1 MTAVLAGLAAGLALA
16 CDTPVYRYAMYRW
29 EPAPYEVY
37 FFHDKPMD
45 EQAAKVK
52 KLVEAAARSETN
64 PANLYFVPVSLSA
77 DPELKKIPPDIRKV
91 WQDQKEPK
99 LPSYMVVTPHGQK
112 LYHGGL
118 DEKLLNAMLDSPAR
132 IEIGKQLVEGKA
144 GVMILLAG
152 SDAAANAAA
161 EKEAKALI
169 ADVAAGKVE
178 LYLPPGMSEMP
189 EDSQQATASRL
200 EFGLVKVARTD
211 ATEKWLVDMLLS
223 LESDLTSPEF
233 AAQPMIFAVFGR
245 GRALPPFVGKGI
257 TRDNLLECVY
267 FLTGACSCTVKDQN
281 PGMDLLF
288 ATDWWSVA
296 EKLATDFGAEEGNEA
311 QLGAA
316 QLFPH
321 LMIPGGEEVAET
333 PQEAAGAPKETTSAK
348 PAVEP
353 AKPAS
358 APATKD
364 KPQAAAEDKAAP
376 KTGDEPA
383 DKPEKPKTAKE
394 QPPDQ
399 PQQPAKNQPAEK
411 PADEAKSA
419 PQSSPAEPEQTPA
432 APPAA
437 ELAGAAAV
445 HADTQPA
452 THTADA
458 ISVFA
463 VGAGLCVALV
473 VLFGVTFLVLRPK

>member
-1 MTAVLAGLAAGLALA
+1 VLGALATGLALA

-45 EQAAKVK
+45 EQATKVQER
-52 KLVEAAARSETN
+52 VESASQSEKN
-64 PANLYFVPVSLSA
+64 PANLFFVPVSLSA
-77 DPELKKIPPDIRKV
+77 DPELKKIPPDVRKV
-91 WQDQKEPK
+91 WQEQKEPK
-99 LPSYMVVTPHGQK
+99 MPCYMVVTPYGQK
-112 LYHGGL
+112 LYQGAL
-118 DEKLLNAMLDSPAR
+118 DEAILKAMLESPAR
-132 IEIGKQLVEGKA
+132 AEIVKQLTEGKA

-178 LYLPPGMSEMP
+178 LYLPPGMSEIG
-189 EDSQQATASRL
+189 EDGQEAAGPRL

-211 ATEKWLVDMLLS
+211 AAEKWLVDSLLS
-223 LESDLTSPEF
+223 LESDLSSAEF

-288 ATDWWSVA
+288 AVDWWSVA
-296 EKLATDFGAEEGNEA
+296 EKLASTFGAEEGNEA

-321 LMIPGGEEVAET
+321 LMIPGGQEVEDA
-333 PQEAAGAPKETTSAK
+333 PKEAGSAPKETTDAK

-358 APATKD
+358 DAAAKD
-364 KPQAAAEDKAAP
+364 KPKVAAEEKAAP
-376 KTGDEPA
+376 KTN
-383 DKPEKPKTAKE
+383 DKPAEKAEKPETAKE
-394 QPPDQ
+394 PPQEQ
-399 PQQPAKNQPAEK
+399 PQQPAEK
-411 PADEAKSA
+411 PTDDAKPA
-419 PQSSPAEPEQTPA
+419 AQPSPAEPGQTPA
-432 APPAA
+432 APPAV
-437 ELAGAAAV
+437 EPAGAAAV
-445 HADTQPA
+445 HAETEPA
-452 THTADA
+452 THHAEA

-473 VLFGVTFLVLRPK
+473 VLFGVTFLILRPK

>member
-45 EQAAKVK
+45 DQAAKVK
-52 KLVEAAARSETN
+52 KLVEAAAQSETK
-64 PANLYFVPVSLSA
+64 PANLFFVPVSLSA
-77 DPELKKIPPDIRKV
+77 DPELKKIPPDVRKV
-91 WQDQKEPK
+91 WQDQKEPQ

-112 LYHGGL
+112 LYQGGL
-118 DEKLLNAMLDSPAR
+118 DEKLLKAMLDSPAR
-132 IEIGKQLVEGKA
+132 TEIGKQLAEGKA
-144 GVMILLAG
+144 GMLILLAG

-161 EKEAKALI
+161 EKEAKVLI
-169 ADVAAGKVE
+169 ADVAGGKVE
-178 LYLPPGMSEMP
+178 LYLPAGMSEMP
-189 EDSQQATASRL
+189 EDGQQAAAPRL
-200 EFGLVKVARTD
+200 EFGLVKVARGD

-321 LMIPGGEEVAET
+321 LMIPGGEEVAEA
-333 PQEAAGAPKETTSAK
+333 PKEAAGAPKETTDAK

-364 KPQAAAEDKAAP
+364 KAAP
-376 KTGDEPA
+376 KTDDKPA
-383 DKPEKPKTAKE
+383 DKPEKPAMAKE
-394 QPPDQ
+394 LPSEQ

-411 PADEAKSA
+411 PADDAKSA
-419 PQSSPAEPEQTPA
+419 PQPSPAELEQTPA

-437 ELAGAAAV
+437 EPAGAAAV
-445 HADTQPA
+445 HAETQPA